1 MANPILQMLGQ
12 RQNPQQNNF
21 LQMINQFKQFSQGMT
36 PQKAEQIIKQK
47 LQSGEMSQQQFEQ
60 LKQQAM
66 ELSKLLK

>member
-36 PQKAEQIIKQK
+36 PQKAEEIIKQK
-47 LQSGEMSQQQFEQ
+47 LQSGEISQQRFEQ
-60 LKQQAM
+60 LKQQAIQ
-66 ELSKLLK
+66 LSKLFK